1 MFSLFLPAFS
11 GGFFYRRLKAN
22 ACLNPDNEPYLKGL
36 GMYTKNLKVVAGKD
50 QSFLFRLSRKDKKKV
65 VRTAL
70 SADVVR
76 LEIMPMYGI
85 GTALTPTIIARRD
98 AILIYFRAGQTAKLD
113 WQVAEYRLS
122 LLKENI
128 AHPIADG
135 RIYISTGRQ
144 L

>member
-1 MFSLFLPAFS
+1 
-11 GGFFYRRLKAN
+11 
-22 ACLNPDNEPYLKGL
+22 
-36 GMYTKNLKVVAGKD
+36 
-50 QSFLFRLSRKDKKKV
+50 
-65 VRTAL
+65 
-70 SADVVR
+70 
-76 LEIMPMYGI
+76 MYGV
-85 GTALTPTIIARRD
+85 GTAIRPIIIARRD
-98 AILIYFRAGQTAKLD
+98 AILIYFKADQTANLD